1 MTRHSPIA
9 AQTDSS
15 AADWVTGAND
25 PSRRCR
31 RSMTPDLFPVAGA
44 WDAIHRSDPKGGSHG
59 RKPERRS
66 ARRTTT
72 HGAHRRNR
80 PCSAVSSDAE
90 CSAAR
95 LVKAAVLT
103 GREKGISV
111 GLFRPVSLWPF
122 PYQPLR
128 QLARKSRKFL
138 VVEMNLGQMV
148 EDVRLAVEG
157 ASPVSFYGRPGGGV
171 PTPEEILGVVKKLIK

>member
-1 MTRHSPIA
+1 ILAQMMEPVTLKPFQKKFPAKPWALTGCRGRTPHKILSLYLKHGVLEEHNCRLAKKYAAVEKSEQRWENFRIA
-9 AQTDSS
+9 
-15 AADWVTGAND
+15 
-25 PSRRCR
+25 
-31 RSMTPDLFPVAGA
+31 
-44 WDAIHRSDPKGGSHG
+44 
-59 RKPERRS
+59 
-66 ARRTTT
+66 
-72 HGAHRRNR
+72 
-80 PCSAVSSDAE
+80 DAE
-90 CSAAR
+90 VIIVAFGSAAR
-95 LVKAAVLT
+95 LVRAAVMA
-103 GREKGISV
+103 GRGKGMPI

-128 QLARKSRKFL
+128 QLAGKSCKFL

>member
-1 MTRHSPIA
+1 MA
-9 AQTDSS
+9 F
-15 AADWVTGAND
+15 G
-25 PSRRCR
+25 
-31 RSMTPDLFPVAGA
+31 
-44 WDAIHRSDPKGGSHG
+44 
-59 RKPERRS
+59 
-66 ARRTTT
+66 
-72 HGAHRRNR
+72 
-80 PCSAVSSDAE
+80 
-90 CSAAR
+90 SAAR
-95 LVKAAVLT
+95 LARAAVLA
-103 GREKGISV
+103 GLEKGISV

-148 EDVRLAVEG
+148 EDVRLAIEG